1 MKIKTIVEEDL
12 SNYKLPS
19 MLIGFPNC
27 SFKCDNENGTKLCQ
41 NWSLTLQPNIDIS
54 YEDIRQRY
62 MSNPFMKAFV
72 FGGLEPF
79 DSYMDMFGLI
89 NHIRKYTQDN
99 IVIYTGYDEDEIG
112 GFIKEI
118 KEYQNIIIKYGR
130 FKPNQDKHYDELL
143 GVELAS
149 DNQYAIRIS

>member
-27 SFKCDNENGTKLCQ
+27 SFKCDNENETKLCQ
-41 NWSLTLQPNIDIS
+41 NWSLTLEPNIDIS
-54 YEDIRQRY
+54 YEEIAQRY
-62 MSNPFMKAFV
+62 MSNPFMRAFV

-89 NHIRKYTQDN
+89 NHIRKYTRDD
-99 IVIYTGYDEDEIG
+99 IVIYH
-112 GFIKEI
+112 FI
-118 KEYQNIIIKYGR
+118 
-130 FKPNQDKHYDELL
+130 
-143 GVELAS
+143 
-149 DNQYAIRIS
+149 

>member
-19 MLIGFPNC
+19 MLIRFPNC

-41 NWSLTLQPNIDIS
+41 NFSLALQPNIDIS
-54 YEDIRQRY
+54 YEDICQKY

-79 DSYMDMFGLI
+79 DSYMDMFELI
-89 NHIRKYTQDN
+89 GHIRKYTQDN
-99 IVIYTGYDEDEIG
+99 IVVYTGYNENEIG
-112 GFIKEI
+112 GFIKEL
-118 KEYQNIIIKYGR
+118 KRYENIIVKFGR
-130 FKPNQDKHYDELL
+130 FKPNQNKHYDELL
-143 GVELAS
+143 GVELS
-149 DNQYAIRIS
+149 